1 LNNSILKKQ
10 ETILS
15 EVIATFEQG
24 MGILNPKQ
32 INSRLVAKGFNIDI
46 TTLEKMLNKLVK
58 QERLIKMGRARY
70 KMAFKD
76 VPLTGVMDF
85 TRSGS
90 AYLINE
96 VGDDIFIKK
105 EYVYNALSGDTVAAK
120 LVQGRGKKK
129 EGRVLRVIKRANPE
143 FTAMITVKNERAKV
157 TPRGNGFFPNHQLQ
171 VDLKDYK
178 PKDGDLVILRIDDS
192 QSGNRIFAEIKEV
205 LGKAGQNN
213 AEMHAI
219 IAEYGFATK
228 FSDQVEVAANK
239 IDHNISAAEIKQRLD
254 LRNHLTFTIDP
265 LTAKDFDDALS
276 YNETK
281 DGYEIGVHIA
291 DVSHYVQEDS
301 AIDQEAAQRATSVY
315 LVDRTIPMLPEVLS
329 NDLCS
334 LKAHVDRLAYGVI
347 FKYSKQEHLIDYKI
361 SKVIIHS
368 DRRFTYEEAQE
379 IIEGKADDK
388 FSRAILQCNKMAKTM
403 KVARFENGAI
413 NFETPEVRFVL
424 DETGK
429 PIGLETKV
437 RKDAHKMIEEWML
450 LANRTVARYMHEK
463 GKSKNAPFV
472 YRVHDEPA
480 YEKLVDLKDFAK
492 KFGYSLQIDNIKNVP
507 KEINKLMEAV
517 AGKPEES
524 LLSTLAIRSM
534 AKAVYTTEKT
544 SHFGLAFDHY
554 AHFTSPIRRYPDL
567 LCHRWLFKFMQT
579 TPVIADKNKLEA
591 LAKHSSMMEQKASD
605 AERASVKYKQAEFLQ
620 DHVGEVFT
628 AIVTGLTDWG
638 IYAEIP
644 QFKAEGMIRLSN
656 VEHGNY
662 YYNEKTKTVFSR
674 KGEQVLQLGESL
686 NVLVVSANPFERK
699 IDLEW
704 VK

>member
-1 LNNSILKKQ
+1 MKNQ

-15 EVIATFEQG
+15 EILATFEQG

-32 INSRLVAKGFNIDI
+32 IKSRLESKGFDIDHA
-46 TTLEKMLNKLVK
+46 TLEKMLHKLTK
-58 QERLIKMGRARY
+58 QERLFKMERSRY
-70 KMAFKD
+70 RLAFKD

-96 VGDDIFIKK
+96 LGNDIFIKK
-105 EYVYNALSGDTVAAK
+105 EFVYNALSGDTVEAK

-129 EGRVLRVIKRANPE
+129 EGRVVKVIKRSNPE
-143 FTAMITVKNERAKV
+143 FTAMISVKNGRAIV
-157 TPRGNGFFPNHQLQ
+157 IPRGNGFFPNHQLQ
-171 VDLKDYK
+171 VDLKDYD
-178 PKDGDLVILRIDDS
+178 PVDGDLVILKIDDS
-192 QSGNRIFAEIKEV
+192 QSGNRIFADIKVV

-219 IAEYGFATK
+219 VAEYGFATE
-228 FSDQVEVAANK
+228 FSEKVEEAAAQ
-239 IDHNISAAEIKQRLD
+239 IDHKISAEEIKKRLD

-291 DVSHYVQEDS
+291 DVSHFVQEDS
-301 AIDQEAAQRATSVY
+301 VIDQEAAQRGTSVY

-334 LKAHVDRLAYGVI
+334 LKADVDRLAYGII
-347 FKYSKQEHLIDYKI
+347 FRYSKEEQLIDYKI

-379 IIEGKADDK
+379 IIEGKEDAK
-388 FSRAILQCNKMAKTM
+388 FSKAILQCNKMAKTM
-403 KVARFENGAI
+403 KGLRFENGAI

-463 GKSKNAPFV
+463 GKSKNASFV
-472 YRVHDEPA
+472 YRVHDEPS

-492 KFGYSLQIDNIKNVP
+492 KFGHNLHIDNMKNVP

-524 LLSTLAIRSM
+524 LLSNLAIRSM

-544 SHFGLAFDHY
+544 SHFGLAFDFY

-567 LCHRWLFKFMQT
+567 LCHRWLHKFMQEK
-579 TPVIADKNKLEA
+579 PQVADKNKLEA
-591 LAKHSSMMEQKASD
+591 LAKHSSMMEQKASE

-620 DHVGEVFT
+620 DHVGEVFD

-638 IYAEIP
+638 IFAEIP

-662 YYNEKTKTVFSR
+662 YYNEKTKTVFS
-674 KGEQVLQLGESL
+674 KGGKEALQLGQSL
-686 NVLVVSANPFERK
+686 QVLVVSANPFERK

-704 VK
+704 VRGK

>member
-1 LNNSILKKQ
+1 LKNQ

-15 EVIATFEQG
+15 EVLVTFEQG

-32 INSRLVAKGFNIDI
+32 IKSRLGTMGFDVD
-46 TTLEKMLNKLVK
+46 TGTLEKMLHKLVK
-58 QERLIKMGRARY
+58 QERLFKMDRSRY
-70 KMAFKD
+70 RLAFKD
-76 VPLTGVMDF
+76 IALTGVMDF

-96 VGDDIFIKK
+96 GGNDIFIKK
-105 EYVYNALSGDTVAAK
+105 EFVYNALNGDTVEAK

-129 EGRVLRVIKRANPE
+129 EGRVLKVIKRSNPE
-143 FTAMITVKNERAKV
+143 FTAMINVKNGRAKV

-171 VDLKDYK
+171 VDLKDYE
-178 PKDGDLVILRIDDS
+178 PNDGDLVILRIDDS
-192 QSGNRIFAEIKEV
+192 KTGNRIFAEIKDV

-219 IAEYGFATK
+219 VAEYGFATE
-228 FSDQVEVAANK
+228 FSEKVEAAASK
-239 IDHNISAAEIKQRLD
+239 IEHTISADEIKQRLD
-254 LRNHLTFTIDP
+254 IRNHLTFTIDP

-276 YNETK
+276 YHETK

-301 AIDQEAAQRATSVY
+301 VIDQEAAQRGTSVY

-334 LKAHVDRLAYGVI
+334 LKANVDRLAYGVI
-347 FKYSKQEHLIDYKI
+347 FRYSKAEVLIDYKI
-361 SKVIIHS
+361 SKMIIHS

-379 IIEGKADDK
+379 IIEGKEDAK
-388 FSRAILQCNKMAKTM
+388 FSKAILQCNKMAKTM
-403 KVARFENGAI
+403 KALRFENGAI

-450 LANRTVARYMHEK
+450 LTNRTVARFMHEK
-463 GKSKNAPFV
+463 GKAKNAAFV

-492 KFGYSLQIDNIKNVP
+492 KFGYTLHIDNIKNVP

-517 AGKPEES
+517 AGKPEEG
-524 LLSTLAIRSM
+524 LLSNLAIRSM

-544 SHFGLAFDHY
+544 SHFGLGFDFY

-567 LCHRWLFKFMQT
+567 LCHRWLHKFMQEK
-579 TPVIADKNKLEA
+579 PLVADKNKLEA
-591 LAKHSSMMEQKASD
+591 LAKHSSMMEQKASE

-638 IYAEIP
+638 IFAEIP

-662 YYNEKTKTVFSR
+662 YYNEKTKTIFSR
-674 KGEQVLQLGESL
+674 KGQQVLQLGEPL
-686 NVLVVSANPFERK
+686 QVLVVSANPFERK